1 MSLPLAVVIDQLRSA
16 PDSVI
21 PILAS
26 LNTAKASFPS
36 VSKVDLKHLTGRTL
50 NLCRANDAYS
60 VWCGINIA
68 HVLADS
74 SEIVGA
80 EGSAFFAQILKVL
93 NSVHAQNKTIL
104 DSGIECLKKLCDSIR
119 GKPTLTREVLT
130 PNLAGIF
137 GVLLDKLSQSPELV
151 LDSMKKLIFE
161 HPTTSRPFAN
171 KLKVQLLKYV
181 MEPQFLAF
189 PQHLRD
195 AVCTTLACLP
205 VIEKEAPEQHWLRDV
220 NALIAETA
228 NTAEI
233 YASFLA
239 VQDDQEAS
247 ALLQQ
252 LGSQEEPLFPS
263 LSVDINHPRT
273 IFAISQRIAVLLEI
287 LKGYLMSGTKFAVCV
302 PVGRVLSLIDLVC
315 ALNTRFIPFKREI
328 RDEEVKAYVEVSL
341 TRCHGA
347 ALALLSSLPA
357 QFAASLVPHL
367 SAVLATLESLVF
379 LQGKRLDHA
388 KILANED
395 MACNLISCATD
406 FLALTAFYMDHASM
420 ARLIE
425 SSIYLVQPRA
435 GQNMVADSEKIKLSN
450 QSKSARKKTKRNAAV
465 PLSDILSHEHLFQ
478 QGIPEQTRNV
488 VLRFFATII
497 AKVPISSTHYNK
509 ILKHVLVEAVKQA
522 DSSKFGTISAEL
534 QQVLIASVLHPA
546 PESASILPI
555 ATSILNRSET
565 LAVLNSPRFPPLPV
579 LVKQA
584 QLDDEESEDDD
595 EDREAMVQHEVKRF
609 KAAPVSDPVQR
620 ENTVKTSTGQ
630 TEEEPNKE
638 NIFTSKPFKT
648 LAENQADLAEVKAEN
663 EVLDKNEKK
672 ENNENVQRKSEAVEE
687 HMEVD
692 EDSDDGS
699 EIEIPDLDLDE
710 DSDEEK

>member
-93 NSVHAQNKTIL
+93 NSVHAQNKMIL

-161 HPTTSRPFAN
+161 HPTTLRPFAN

-252 LGSQEEPLFPS
+252 LGSQEEPLFPL

-287 LKGYLMSGTKFAVCV
+287 LKGYLMSGTKFA
-302 PVGRVLSLIDLVC
+302 
-315 ALNTRFIPFKREI
+315 I
-328 RDEEVKAYVEVSL
+328 RDDEVKEYVEVSL

-357 QFAASLVPHL
+357 QFAASLVLHL
-367 SAVLATLESLVF
+367 SAVLATLELLVF

-406 FLALTAFYMDHASM
+406 FLTLTAFYMDHALM

-435 GQNMVADSEKIKLSN
+435 GQNMVADSDKIKLSN

-465 PLSDILSHEHLFQ
+465 PLLDILSHEHLFQ

-522 DSSKFGTISAEL
+522 DASKFGTISAEL

-546 PESASILPI
+546 PELASILPI

-584 QLDDEESEDDD
+584 QLDDEESEDD
-595 EDREAMVQHEVKRF
+595 EGDRENLVQHEVKRF

-620 ENTVKTSTGQ
+620 ENTVKTSTVQ

-663 EVLDKNEKK
+663 EVLDKNEKIG
-672 ENNENVQRKSEAVEE
+672 EQ
-687 HMEVD
+687 
-692 EDSDDGS
+692 
-699 EIEIPDLDLDE
+699 
-710 DSDEEK
+710 